1 MVKLIRNENGGRG
14 GPTIQSP
21 VWAALL
27 LQLFIAGVT
36 IAGTVTW
43 MKADI
48 HATQTQLTEHVRHQD
63 DELAEHVRRQS
74 DADKLS
80 MDIVQRLARLETG
93 VEDIKEMVRARD
105 PRGGMYSSPTAP
117 GARVTA
123 TIPQESKQ

>member
-1 MVKLIRNENGGRG
+1 MVKFNRAENGGRG
-14 GPTIQSP
+14 GTTIQSP

-43 MKADI
+43 MRADI
-48 HATQTQLTEHVRHQD
+48 RATQTQLVEHVRHQD
-63 DELAEHVRRQS
+63 

-93 VEDIKEMVRARD
+93 VEDIKEMVRARS
-105 PRGGMYSSPTAP
+105 PRGGMYSSPPDP
-117 GARVTA
+117 GTRVTA